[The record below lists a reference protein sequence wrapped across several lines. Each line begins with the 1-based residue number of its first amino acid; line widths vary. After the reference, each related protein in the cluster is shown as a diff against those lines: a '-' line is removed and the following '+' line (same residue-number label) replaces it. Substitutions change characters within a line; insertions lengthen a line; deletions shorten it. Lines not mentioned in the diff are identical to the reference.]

1 MSLSQGTKVVFDRF
15 YIPSIIFNHTNLY
28 FERRSSQIIADY
40 FKQRGHVALIIRC
53 VAEPEDTI
61 DTTATAATTVPLHG
75 FYSQESNHRIFQ
87 LAGFVTNKE
96 SLQPPELIPFREKI
110 QFMFQTGHKYS
121 HDVLII
127 EGFGSA
133 PQIAQLFQQEILKSH
148 GLFHSIVFT
157 SAEHVDVYANIFNKN

>member
-15 YIPSIIFNHTNLY
+15 YIPSIIFNHTNLH
-28 FERRSSQIIADY
+28 FERRGSQIIADY
-40 FKQRGHVALIIRC
+40 FKQRGRVALIIRC
-53 VAEPEDTI
+53 VAEPEDTTA
-61 DTTATAATTVPLHG
+61 TTATLHG

>member
-28 FERRSSQIIADY
+28 FERRGSQTIADY
-40 FKQRGHVALIIRC
+40 FKQRGRVALIIRC
-53 VAEPEDTI
+53 VAEPEDTTN
-61 DTTATAATTVPLHG
+61 TTVAVPLHG

-157 SAEHVDVYANIFNKN
+157 SAEYVDVYANIFNKN

>member
-28 FERRSSQIIADY
+28 FERRGSQTIADY
-40 FKQRGHVALIIRC
+40 FKQRCHVALIIRC
-53 VAEPEDTI
+53 VAEPEDTTN
-61 DTTATAATTVPLHG
+61 TTVAVPLHG
-75 FYSQESNHRIFQ
+75 FYSQESNYRIFQ